1 MFFSF
6 TFSIPTPFA
15 NPFDGPA
22 ADPGQPD
29 YTSPE
34 RGRRLGPRPP
44 RPNIDSTPDSSPNI
58 SRKRGRW
65 SPEAK
70 ARASSVLDLTST
82 ASAYID
88 SPARYVDFGE
98 ERTEPEEEINEI
110 RAPKRRRIAE
120 LADSVISTAF
130 SAAVI
135 GTAVGLTAYRLWR
148 DRGKDGLPNPEPSTI
163 ESFPPPPPYTPRAGS
178 EHPSTAGPSYI
189 PISCSAPSNLKPKG
203 NMNSGPI
210 STPRR
215 RPNTSRRQH
224 AHASTVRRRR
234 PINPVYPRN
243 QSPTSSVRRSTA
255 YYTAPDSC
263 RSTPA
268 PVPAPGPSGP
278 SSYHDHDSKP
288 DVPSGDELDT
298 QDMEMSG
305 QMDWM
310 SSQLQALINEGKRAL
325 GTEVV
330 VGGSDEVDDG
340 AEGWTSADEDGKP
353 KSAHSRAQSRATTRP
368 VLARS
373 TSRASKPR
381 HSTSS
386 ISRARS
392 GSVSGSSSVKKGED
406 DEFGIEVLY
415 QSPLRS
421 AQPRAG
427 NEDDGTSEEL
437 RVAMERV
444 RKAYGLR

>member
-1 MFFSF
+1 M
-6 TFSIPTPFA
+6 A
-15 NPFDGPA
+15 
-22 ADPGQPD
+22 
-29 YTSPE
+29 
-34 RGRRLGPRPP
+34 
-44 RPNIDSTPDSSPNI
+44 
-58 SRKRGRW
+58 
-65 SPEAK
+65 
-70 ARASSVLDLTST
+70 
-82 ASAYID
+82 
-88 SPARYVDFGE
+88 
-98 ERTEPEEEINEI
+98 EI
-110 RAPKRRRIAE
+110 RAPKRRRIVE

-148 DRGKDGLPNPEPSTI
+148 DRGKDGLPSNPEPSSI
-163 ESFPPPPPYTPRAGS
+163 ESLPPPPPYTPRVGS
-178 EHPSTAGPSYI
+178 EDPSTAGPSYI
-189 PISCSAPSNLKPKG
+189 PISCSAPSNLKLKG
-203 NMNSGPI
+203 NMNSAPI

-215 RPNTSRRQH
+215 RPNANRRQH
-224 AHASTVRRRR
+224 VHTTTARRRR
-234 PINPVYPRN
+234 PINPVFPRN

-255 YYTAPDSC
+255 YYTAPDSS
-263 RSTPA
+263 RST
-268 PVPAPGPSGP
+268 PAPGPSGP
-278 SSYHDHDSKP
+278 SSHHDHDSKP
-288 DVPSGDELDT
+288 DVPSGDELDN

-330 VGGSDEVDDG
+330 VGGADEVDDG
-340 AEGWTSADEDGKP
+340 AEGWASADEDGEP
-353 KSAHSRAQSRATTRP
+353 KFSHSRAQSRATTRP

-381 HSTSS
+381 HSNSS

-392 GSVSGSSSVKKGED
+392 GSVSGSSSVKKGEGD
-406 DEFGIEVLY
+406 DFGIEVLY

-421 AQPRAG
+421 APSKAG